1 MIAWVQVPPV
11 AYAPSIPCAPGAG
24 VEDWGNFGVMPVRG
38 QPTGITVSND
48 WYHSPFDKASEAA
61 APGYYTATLTG
72 TNTTA
77 EMTAAGTHA
86 AMHRWACVNVYVC
99 HSLWGVRVCASVFVR
114 AYA

>member
-1 MIAWVQVPPV
+1 M
-11 AYAPSIPCAPGAG
+11 
-24 VEDWGNFGVMPVRG
+24 MPVRG
-38 QPTGITVSND
+38 QPAGITVSND

-86 AMHRWACVNVYVC
+86 AMHRWACVNANVSFSLGCACVPVC
-99 HSLWGVRVCASVFVR
+99 VCACVR
-114 AYA
+114 MIGCAFRC